1 MTDETKIPEQEVPQD
16 TSPQEEVTE
25 EEVSGEEN
33 EETTEEKEEETPEE
47 ASEPKQEAEE
57 SAEDKVAKMKDQ
69 WLRTMAE
76 FDNFRKRTQKEK
88 EQAFGR
94 GVAYAAEA
102 ILPVVDNFERAL
114 TAAKDKEDP
123 FVKGVEMTYN
133 QMIGA
138 LKSLGIEAIDA
149 LGQPFDPH
157 FHHAM
162 MHVEDENYGENEII
176 EVLQTGY
183 MYNDTVLRCSMVKV
197 AN

>member
-1 MTDETKIPEQEVPQD
+1 VTDEIKTPE
-16 TSPQEEVTE
+16 TE
-25 EEVSGEEN
+25 N
-33 EETTEEKEEETPEE
+33 PEETKPEPTAEEKAAEAKET
-47 ASEPKQEAEE
+47 ANA
-57 SAEDKVAKMKDQ
+57 SAEDSETNESAKEEAKKSEPTANEKIAQMKDQ

-102 ILPVVDNFERAL
+102 ILPVVDNLERAL
-114 TAAKDKEDP
+114 AAAKEKDDA
-123 FVKGVEMTYN
+123 FVKGVEMTYQ
-133 QMIGA
+133 QMMNA
-138 LKSLGIEAIDA
+138 LKSLGIEPIEA
-149 LGQPFDPH
+149 LGQSFDPH

-162 MHVEDENYGENEII
+162 MHIDDDQYGENEIV
-176 EVLQTGY
+176 EVLQAGY

>member
-1 MTDETKIPEQEVPQD
+1 MTDEEKKQGTA
-16 TSPQEEVTE
+16 
-25 EEVSGEEN
+25 
-33 EETTEEKEEETPEE
+33 EETAAEELPETELPKTEAIEEETPEE
-47 ASEPKQEAEE
+47 ATEAKPEAAESE
-57 SAEDKVAKMKDQ
+57 KVAQLKDQ

-114 TAAKDKEDP
+114 NAASDKDDA
-123 FVKGVEMTYN
+123 FVKGVEMTYQ

-138 LKSLGIEAIDA
+138 LKSLGIEAIEA
-149 LGQPFDPH
+149 LGKTFDPH

-162 MHVEDENYGENEII
+162 MHVEDDQYGENEVI

>member
-1 MTDETKIPEQEVPQD
+1 MTEEIKTPEQENP
-16 TSPQEEVTE
+16 E
-25 EEVSGEEN
+25 EEIQEAM
-33 EETTEEKEEETPEE
+33 EEKEAEKPEETITEAVPPEE
-47 ASEPKQEAEE
+47 T
-57 SAEDKVAKMKDQ
+57 AEDKAAQMKDQ

-102 ILPVVDNFERAL
+102 VLPVVDNFERAL
-114 TAAKDKEDP
+114 AAAKDKEDS
-123 FVKGVEMTYN
+123 FVKGVEMTYH
-133 QMIGA
+133 QMMGA
-138 LKSLGIEAIDA
+138 LKTLGIEPIDA
-149 LGQPFDPH
+149 LGKPFDPH

-176 EVLQTGY
+176 EVLQVGY